1 MKAAVVEQVNKALAD
16 AKITG
21 LDIADTAVEVKASD
35 GTSAYDA
42 PDPDGASV
50 TAKVT
55 ITLSSTPL
63 TAKDMVVTW
72 KSDVYKVK
80 AAVKEAVEA
89 KEFAKSATPNE
100 VKAELEKIINGVV
113 VGEIT
118 VSAADVTKPDT
129 LVPGEANTITYG
141 FSYTVGG
148 VTTPV
153 ASETADVWIGNV

>member
-1 MKAAVVEQVNKALAD
+1 
-16 AKITG
+16 
-21 LDIADTAVEVKASD
+21 
-35 GTSAYDA
+35 
-42 PDPDGASV
+42 
-50 TAKVT
+50 
-55 ITLSSTPL
+55 
-63 TAKDMVVTW
+63 MVVTW